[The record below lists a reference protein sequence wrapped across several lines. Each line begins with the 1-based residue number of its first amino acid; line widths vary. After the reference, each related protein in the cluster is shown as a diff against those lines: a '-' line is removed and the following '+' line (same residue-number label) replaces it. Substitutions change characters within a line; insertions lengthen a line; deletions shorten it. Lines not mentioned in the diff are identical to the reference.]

1 MALRIVLG
9 LAALALLLIPSLPPR
24 PVVAPEPAR
33 PPAPPETSRWVGAIY
48 QHIERAGSSGRL
60 SSAAPVFGWVAPS
73 AELTDLE
80 RLRGRVVVINFWAT
94 WCVPCRDEMPA
105 LDQVAG
111 SRQDVTFLAVNLQED
126 GDAVIAFLDR
136 QNIGHLQ
143 PLLDPESRTAR
154 RYGVLSLPTTY
165 FLDSL
170 GVIRHVEIGGPM
182 ARETIERDIAKAE
195 TLP

>member
-1 MALRIVLG
+1 MLG
-9 LAALALLLIPSLPPR
+9 LAILAFAVLIPSLPPR
-24 PVVAPEPAR
+24 PVVAPELAR
-33 PPAPPETSRWVGAIY
+33 PPAAPEPSRWVGAIY
-48 QHIERAGSSGRL
+48 QQIERAGSSGRRGTE
-60 SSAAPVFGWVAPS
+60 APPFGWVAAS

-80 RLRGRVVVINFWAT
+80 RLRGHVVVINFWAT
-94 WCVPCRDEMPA
+94 WCVPCREEMPA
-105 LDQVAG
+105 LDQVAV

-126 GDAVIAFLDR
+126 GDAVIAFFDR

-143 PLLDPESRTAR
+143 PLLDPEGRTAR
-154 RYGVLSLPTTY
+154 RYSVISLPTTY
-165 FLDSL
+165 FIDSL